1 MNGNYM
7 SNPLVFII
15 TTLFHLYAFAL
26 ALRFIFQW
34 VKADFYNP
42 LSQFVVKVTA
52 PIVSPARRFIPSY
65 KGLDIAT
72 LLLCYLVLVITQA
85 IVQSISGYPITPLS
99 VGILGITD
107 LISMMIDVFF
117 YAILVQ
123 ALISWINPQSHN
135 PINQVLASVTAPVLR
150 PVQKFIPPLG
160 GMDIS
165 PIFAMIGLKVI
176 EMLINPIFY
185 SLLR

>member
-1 MNGNYM
+1 
-7 SNPLVFII
+7 
-15 TTLFHLYAFAL
+15 
-26 ALRFIFQW
+26 
-34 VKADFYNP
+34 
-42 LSQFVVKVTA
+42 
-52 PIVSPARRFIPSY
+52 
-65 KGLDIAT
+65 
-72 LLLCYLVLVITQA
+72 
-85 IVQSISGYPITPLS
+85 
-99 VGILGITD
+99 LGITD
-107 LISMMIDVFF
+107 LVSMMIDVFF